1 MHEHNNNYTFSQMPF
16 FIRKKL
22 NLYLFRLYIVKY
34 FSINSKH
41 LDNTGEQQ
49 FTDFL
54 NIAVLVCFYFYFNY
68 DSLIPYENSPHT
80 P

>member
-1 MHEHNNNYTFSQMPF
+1 MHEHNNINYTFSQMP

-22 NLYLFRLYIVKY
+22 NLYLFQLYTVKY
-34 FSINSKH
+34 FSIKSKY
-41 LDNTGEQQ
+41 LDNIGEQQ

-54 NIAVLVCFYFYFNY
+54 NIAVLVCFYFNFNY